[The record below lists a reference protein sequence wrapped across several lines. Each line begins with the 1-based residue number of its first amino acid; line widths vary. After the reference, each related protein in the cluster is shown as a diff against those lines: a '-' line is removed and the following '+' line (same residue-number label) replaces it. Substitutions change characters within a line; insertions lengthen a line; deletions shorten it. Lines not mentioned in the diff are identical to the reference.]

1 MRRLGVPSLSVL
13 SLAAILYA
21 AGAPPASAALP
32 GGATRYATVR
42 HVCAAPPPARASCL
56 ALALVPSRPGA
67 SGASL
72 AQAGAGSASAGPAGG
87 LTPADLAGAY
97 GFVPAFGGG
106 GQTLAIVDAFDDPK
120 LEEDLA
126 AFDAQYGLPA
136 CTAGNGCLEKVG
148 QTGSASELP
157 SADTR
162 GWSVEITLDVE
173 SAHSVCPNCKILL
186 VEANSETFA
195 DLAAAVNE
203 AVALGADEVSNSY
216 GGFETEFGA
225 SEIAAYDHPGTVVTA
240 ASGDSGYLNWDF
252 VFELGAAPGL
262 PDAPAALPSVV
273 SVGGTSLKL
282 KASGARKS
290 ETVWNGTGRPS
301 REELKQLAGSGGG
314 CSTRFAAPTWQH
326 EAAGFA
332 AAGCGSAR
340 LDNDVAADG
349 DPFTGFDIY
358 DTYKYEP
365 SFAGGWL
372 TVGGT
377 SLSSPVIA
385 GLFALAGG
393 SHGASY
399 PAATLYAHLG
409 QPSLYDVTAGGN
421 GFCDGEAP
429 GPCGEPELNEL
440 LGPLDCLGTTA
451 CDAAPGL
458 DGPAGVGTP
467 NGLVALGGASQ
478 AIPTVHTTAASSIQ
492 ETGAVLNAT
501 VDPNGNE
508 VLACSFEYGLT
519 TAYGQSVPCSS
530 LPGSGTSPVAVSATL
545 AGLTPKTAYH
555 FRIAATSSGGTSVGK
570 GKKLKTS

>member
-32 GGATRYATVR
+32 GGARGTPPCDT
-42 HVCAAPPPARASCL
+42 CAPHRLPDAPAAWLSLSCPRDPAPRVRASRRR
-56 ALALVPSRPGA
+56 APGA
-67 SGASL
+67 
-72 AQAGAGSASAGPAGG
+72 ASAGPAGG

-157 SADTR
+157 AADTR

-262 PDAPAALPSVV
+262 PDAPAALPTVV

-290 ETVWNGTGRPS
+290 ETVWNGTG
-301 REELKQLAGSGGG
+301 
-314 CSTRFAAPTWQH
+314 
-326 EAAGFA
+326 
-332 AAGCGSAR
+332 AR
-340 LDNDVAADG
+340 RAKN
-349 DPFTGFDIY
+349 
-358 DTYKYEP
+358 
-365 SFAGGWL
+365 
-372 TVGGT
+372 
-377 SLSSPVIA
+377 
-385 GLFALAGG
+385 
-393 SHGASY
+393 
-399 PAATLYAHLG
+399 
-409 QPSLYDVTAGGN
+409 
-421 GFCDGEAP
+421 
-429 GPCGEPELNEL
+429 
-440 LGPLDCLGTTA
+440 
-451 CDAAPGL
+451 
-458 DGPAGVGTP
+458 
-467 NGLVALGGASQ
+467 
-478 AIPTVHTTAASSIQ
+478 
-492 ETGAVLNAT
+492 
-501 VDPNGNE
+501 
-508 VLACSFEYGLT
+508 
-519 TAYGQSVPCSS
+519 
-530 LPGSGTSPVAVSATL
+530 
-545 AGLTPKTAYH
+545 
-555 FRIAATSSGGTSVGK
+555 
-570 GKKLKTS
+570 